1 MQYLKRDQTRL
12 TFKDFLLLK
21 SLKPQLATFLLLL
34 LEVWRKTRL
43 VGRRIYI
50 FLLRGQLCNK
60 SSFLP
65 KLGAHKAPFPPK
77 YRLNASCNGCGLAHF
92 PLAETRVIS

>member
-1 MQYLKRDQTRL
+1 MQYLKRDQNRL

-34 LEVWRKTRL
+34 LEVWRKARL
-43 VGRRIYI
+43 VGRIYI
-50 FLLRGQLCNK
+50 FFIRGQLCNK

-65 KLGAHKAPFPPK
+65 KLGGHKATFPPK
-77 YRLNASCNGCGLAHF
+77 IDSNLHATFAL
-92 PLAETRVIS
+92 